1 MPETGYALP
10 VAIVLSPLKAVY
22 PGESGHDHMGLLLE
36 LLHPCRLPVGQ
47 KLNHHPEGQ
56 GEDQQQGK
64 KQQGPLL
71 TTGQQ
76 VELSVK
82 TFSHL
87 RLDVAN
93 GH

>member
-1 MPETGYALP
+1 MLLYAILP
-10 VAIVLSPLKAVY
+10 SLLKAVG
-22 PGESGHDHMGLLLE
+22 PGKSCHDHSGFLPE

-56 GEDQQQGK
+56 VEDQQQGK